1 MSETKFTISVSG
13 DPASQGSH
21 AIMNGRIVQ
30 VNSKKHK
37 AWRTAIVSEVISAL
51 PEGWEPIDEP
61 VELIVNFYMPKPA
74 SVKRP
79 LPSVSPDLDKLVR
92 SVGDALAIAGVYT
105 DDSRIVRI
113 SARKLYAQGIEPGAT
128 IAVRT
133 IYDTPT
139 EQK

>member
-1 MSETKFTISVSG
+1 MSETEFTISVTG

-37 AWRTAIVSEVISAL
+37 AWRTAIVSACIETL
-51 PEGWEPIDEP
+51 PEGWEPLDEP
-61 VELIVNFYMPKPA
+61 VELIVNFYMPKPV
-74 SVKRP
+74 SVKRL
-79 LPSVSPDLDKLVR
+79 LPSVAPDLDKLIR
-92 SVGDALAIAGVYT
+92 SVGDALAIAGVYA

-128 IAVRT
+128 IVVKLIRHA
-133 IYDTPT
+133 
-139 EQK
+139 EE

>member
-1 MSETKFTISVSG
+1 MSENEFTISVSG

-37 AWRTAIVSEVISAL
+37 AWRTAIVQACIESL
-51 PEGWEPIDEP
+51 PADWVPLVEP
-61 VELIVNFYMPKPA
+61 VELIVNFYMSKPA
-74 SVKRP
+74 SVKRS
-79 LPSVSPDLDKLVR
+79 LPSVAPDLDKLIR
-92 SVGDALAIAGVYT
+92 SVGDALAIGGVYA

-128 IAVRT
+128 ISVRT
-133 IYDTPT
+133 LYDTPT
-139 EQK
+139 E

>member
-1 MSETKFTISVSG
+1 MAEVSFSITG

-37 AWRTAIVSEVISAL
+37 AWRTAIVNEVIATL
-51 PEGWEPIDEP
+51 PADWEPIDGP
-61 VELIVNFYMPKPA
+61 CELLVNFYLSKPA
-74 SVKRP
+74 SVKRSS
-79 LPSVSPDLDKLVR
+79 PSVAPDLDKLVR

-105 DDSRIVRI
+105 DDSRITRI

-128 IAVRT
+128 ITVKSL
-133 IYDTPT
+133 
-139 EQK
+139 E